1 MMSQVAKPRVEIPRP
16 VSKPMKPLPTGAWD
30 CHAHVFGPYD
40 RYPLMENPP
49 YQPPLSPCSDYLNML
64 DTAGF
69 ARGVLVHPSA
79 NAWDNSTT
87 LDAVQTNWPRL
98 RGVAVLPANVSD
110 SELQRHDRGGLRGV
124 RITDHGHASGKPG
137 TLAMTDI
144 ETLAPR
150 FREIG
155 WHFQIWA
162 TQALIAEYFEK
173 LKATRVPVIFDH
185 MAFCDVGRG
194 VDDAGFKRFLSM
206 MKDSNFWIKLTPGR
220 VSKAYPDFDEVRP
233 FHDAYVENL
242 PDRVVFGS
250 DWAFIGNDATLPD
263 VGKMVDLFDRW
274 TPDAALRSKIFVS
287 NPDKFYGAR

>member
-1 MMSQVAKPRVEIPRP
+1 MSQVAKPRVEIPRP
-16 VSKPMKPLPTGAWD
+16 VSKPMKPLPKGAWD

-194 VDDAGFKRFLSM
+194 VDDAGFKRFSQ
-206 MKDSNFWIKLTPGR
+206 
-220 VSKAYPDFDEVRP
+220 
-233 FHDAYVENL
+233 
-242 PDRVVFGS
+242 
-250 DWAFIGNDATLPD
+250 
-263 VGKMVDLFDRW
+263 
-274 TPDAALRSKIFVS
+274 
-287 NPDKFYGAR
+287 